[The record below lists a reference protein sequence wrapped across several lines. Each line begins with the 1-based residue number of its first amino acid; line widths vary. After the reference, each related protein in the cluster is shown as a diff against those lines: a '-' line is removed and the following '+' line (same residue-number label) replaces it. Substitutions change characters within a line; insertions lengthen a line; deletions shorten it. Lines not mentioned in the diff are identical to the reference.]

1 MKLVPRK
8 SGYGLDLFDGLFNFP
23 AFKPL
28 NTRDIMKT
36 DIKEFEDNYSLT
48 MDLPGYAKEDIKIE
62 MEKGYLSITAE
73 KEEEKEEKDKEGN
86 IIHQERY
93 CGRCSRSFYVG
104 ENISEEEIKA
114 AYQSGTLILTIPKV
128 TKKVEPKKLINIE

>member
-8 SGYGLDLFDGLFNFP
+8 SGYGLDLFDDLFNFP

>member
-8 SGYGLDLFDGLFNFP
+8 SGYGLDLFDDLFNFP

-62 MEKGYLSITAE
+62 MEKEYLSITAE

-114 AYQSGTLILTIPKV
+114 AYQSGTLTLTIPKV

>member
-8 SGYGLDLFDGLFNFP
+8 SGYGLDLFDDLFNFP

-104 ENISEEEIKA
+104 ENVSEEEIKA
-114 AYQSGTLILTIPKV
+114 AYQSGTLTLTIPKV

>member
-8 SGYGLDLFDGLFNFP
+8 SGYGLDLFDDLFNFP

-73 KEEEKEEKDKEGN
+73 KEEETEEKDKEGN

-93 CGRCSRSFYVG
+93 CGKCSRSFYVG
-104 ENISEEEIKA
+104 ENVSEEEIKA
-114 AYQSGTLILTIPKV
+114 AYQSGTLTLTIPKV
-128 TKKVEPKKLINIE
+128 TKKAEPKKLINIE

>member
-8 SGYGLDLFDGLFNFP
+8 SGYGLDLFDDLFNFP

-73 KEEEKEEKDKEGN
+73 KEEETEEKDKEGN

-93 CGRCSRSFYVG
+93 CGKCSRSFYVG

-114 AYQSGTLILTIPKV
+114 AYQSGTLTLTIPKV
-128 TKKVEPKKLINIE
+128 TKKAEPKKLINIE

>member
-8 SGYGLDLFDGLFNFP
+8 SGYGLDLFDDLFNFP

-73 KEEEKEEKDKEGN
+73 KQEEKEAKDKEGN

-93 CGRCSRSFYVG
+93 CGKCSRSFYVG
-104 ENISEEEIKA
+104 ENVSEEEIKA
-114 AYQSGTLILTIPKV
+114 AYQSGTLTLTIPKV

>member
-8 SGYGLDLFDGLFNFP
+8 SGYGLDLFDDLFNFP

-93 CGRCSRSFYVG
+93 CGKCSRSFYVG
-104 ENISEEEIKA
+104 ENVSEEEIKA
-114 AYQSGTLILTIPKV
+114 AYQSGTLTLTIPKV

>member
-8 SGYGLDLFDGLFNFP
+8 SGYGLDLFDDLFNFP

-62 MEKGYLSITAE
+62 MEKEYLSITAE

>member
-8 SGYGLDLFDGLFNFP
+8 SGYGLDLFDDLFNFP

-114 AYQSGTLILTIPKV
+114 AYQSGTLTLTIPKV

>member
-8 SGYGLDLFDGLFNFP
+8 TGYGLDLFDDLFNFP

-93 CGRCSRSFYVG
+93 CGKCSRSFYVG
-104 ENISEEEIKA
+104 ENVSEEEIKA
-114 AYQSGTLILTIPKV
+114 AYQSGTLTLTIPKV